1 MPKDIILLPSP
12 MRFCIIRH
20 SSTMGRIR
28 MSVGKIQVNRKFIR
42 VLFSCG
48 ATAEKVTPLSDRR
61 FCRSASGNTPVE

>member
-1 MPKDIILLPSP
+1 
-12 MRFCIIRH
+12 
-20 SSTMGRIR
+20 MGRIR